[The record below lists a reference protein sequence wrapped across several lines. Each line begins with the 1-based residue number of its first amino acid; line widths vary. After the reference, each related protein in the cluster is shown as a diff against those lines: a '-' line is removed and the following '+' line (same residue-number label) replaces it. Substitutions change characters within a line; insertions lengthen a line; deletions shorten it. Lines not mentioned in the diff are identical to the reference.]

1 MTYIIGNDLIIW
13 ILDNMIENM
22 DENMDGVKEEK
33 DKILNPQFE
42 IRNSGDKS

>member
-1 MTYIIGNDLIIW
+1 MFSSNITMTYIIGNDLIIW

-33 DKILNPQFE
+33 DKILNP
-42 IRNSGDKS
+42 